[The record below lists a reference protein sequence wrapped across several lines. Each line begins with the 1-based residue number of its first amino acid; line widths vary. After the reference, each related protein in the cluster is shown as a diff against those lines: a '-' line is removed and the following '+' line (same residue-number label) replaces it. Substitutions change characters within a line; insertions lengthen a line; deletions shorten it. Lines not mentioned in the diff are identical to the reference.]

1 MANLFMSYTT
11 IQTKQHSS
19 NTIQL
24 QLKCFPLTKIVS
36 FFQLINFCARQILS
50 PKAQISFVQGYYFL
64 IQHKMQSCYVSRH
77 HQLLLRETSDKSRTI
92 AALLHHHKGE
102 LVLQRCVYTKCLKA
116 FTSLPLIN
124 ISTPYIRHRLVVFV
138 LRYTYMEVSESL
150 RESLSHQQYFTFH
163 NNKRHSNIH
172 FKFQDL
178 DYSCS
183 WKIMSPCH
191 KSLINSFKQ
200 SALRHSISE
209 PHLPV

>member
-1 MANLFMSYTT
+1 
-11 IQTKQHSS
+11 
-19 NTIQL
+19 
-24 QLKCFPLTKIVS
+24 
-36 FFQLINFCARQILS
+36 
-50 PKAQISFVQGYYFL
+50 
-64 IQHKMQSCYVSRH
+64 MQSCYVSRH

-138 LRYTYMEVSESL
+138 PRYTYMEVSESL

-178 DYSCS
+178 DYNCS

-200 SALRHSISE
+200 SALWHSISE